1 MSIPN
6 NHPDFEKESDRRCEE
21 QIKLYDKLN
30 YHKVFADKKEV
41 IRHFIESEDEA
52 KEYVFQGKFY
62 PMAHYEI
69 IKIVKTKMTA
79 FDENEIVK
87 TFYHSL
93 RLGCLYKI
101 DEVNYHCLQT
111 AMALLLPDLEA
122 SEYKVCTMDRNKAYL
137 LFEVVNENDRYEIQ
151 KTNYKEYAAIR
162 EFVLETDGYQY
173 YEDLLGKHKKFNRFI
188 DDTLLLERIKKAVI
202 IFSENKFHQSI
213 GPNFCFLACVLLLLL
228 SDEKESKEAL
238 LKLHQQDLSKHL
250 VWVLGTSYKKFQNT
264 SANNEV
270 LIDLYQKYS
279 ANLIDEYQEK
289 KYDWEEY

>member
-1 MSIPN
+1 MATPN
-6 NHPDFEKESDRRCEE
+6 TNPDFEKESDRRCKA
-21 QIKLYDKLN
+21 QIKFYDKLN

-41 IRHFIESEDEA
+41 VRHFIESEDEA

-87 TFYHSL
+87 TLYHTI
-93 RLGCLYKI
+93 RLGNLYKI
-101 DEVNYHCLQT
+101 DEVNYPHLQT

-122 SEYKVCTMDRNKAYL
+122 SEYPVCMMNRNKAYL
-137 LFEVVNENDRYEIQ
+137 LFEVVNEKDRDEIQ

-162 EFVLETDGYQY
+162 EFVLETGGYQY
-173 YEDLLGKHKKFNRFI
+173 YEDLLDKHKKFNCFI
-188 DDTLLLERIKKAVI
+188 NNTLLLERVKKAVI
-202 IFSENKFHQSI
+202 IFSENKSHQSI
-213 GPNFCFLACVLLLLL
+213 GLDFCFLACVLVLLL

-238 LKLHQQDLSKHL
+238 LKLHQQDLSNHL
-250 VWVLGTSYKKFQNT
+250 VWVLGTFYKKFQNT
-264 SANNEV
+264 SANKEV

-279 ANLIDEYQEK
+279 ADLIDEYQGK